1 MMSVLE
7 YAEDVNKSVSEIL
20 KKCGELGID
29 ATNEEYMLN
38 EEEITELDNTI
49 NTEIDEEEIEE
60 IAEDVAVKEKIDID
74 NTVKKQKLKK
84 KPVTNNKKELANKKK
99 EMYKNK
105 EKLISNT
112 PNKNDSVILYKEG
125 MTVNELA
132 DRLNVSGAELV
143 KKLFMLGIM
152 ATVNNSISYENAEII
167 VLYYGKELKK
177 EEENKIAEIKEKIK
191 DTSDLVAFMYD
202 HCVACAE
209 EYTDWTARK
218 AVKEIAKEMLGL
230 DLD

>member
-29 ATNEEYMLN
+29 ATDEEYMLN

-167 VLYYGKELKK
+167 VLDYGKELKK
-177 EEENKIAEIKEKIK
+177 EETADVTNFEEFEIIDNEE
-191 DTSDLVAFMYD
+191 DTPFKR
-202 HCVACAE
+202 
-209 EYTDWTARK
+209 T
-218 AVKEIAKEMLGL
+218 
-230 DLD
+230 

>member
-74 NTVKKQKLKK
+74 NSRIIEPVEAIITGFALSVDSVSVCLGYGASGKNSVVLPILVTLFQIIFLYGGIIMSKKIRLKTR
-84 KPVTNNKKELANKKK
+84 VNCIT
-99 EMYKNK
+99 
-105 EKLISNT
+105 LISGL
-112 PNKNDSVILYKEG
+112 IIMIIGLYK
-125 MTVNELA
+125 
-132 DRLNVSGAELV
+132 LV
-143 KKLFMLGIM
+143 PFF
-152 ATVNNSISYENAEII
+152 S
-167 VLYYGKELKK
+167 
-177 EEENKIAEIKEKIK
+177 
-191 DTSDLVAFMYD
+191 
-202 HCVACAE
+202 
-209 EYTDWTARK
+209 
-218 AVKEIAKEMLGL
+218 
-230 DLD
+230 